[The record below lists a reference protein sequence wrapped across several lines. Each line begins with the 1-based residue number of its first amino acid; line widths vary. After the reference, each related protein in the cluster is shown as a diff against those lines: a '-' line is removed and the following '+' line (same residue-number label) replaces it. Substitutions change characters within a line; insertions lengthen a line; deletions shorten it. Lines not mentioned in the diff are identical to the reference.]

1 MGGSFSGGAASGG
14 AALPGRVT
22 LEGLA
27 ANDVGKKVYYITLC
41 FGQFCLNSDET
52 SQSYQHPQH
61 QR

>member
-1 MGGSFSGGAASGG
+1 MGGSFSDGAASGG
-14 AALPGRVT
+14 AALFGRVT

-27 ANDVGKKVYYITLC
+27 ANDGGKKVYYITLC
-41 FGQFCLNSDET
+41 FGRFRLNSDET